1 MLDRTLE
8 GVDLTLGGF
17 DRTLGAPGWT
27 LGAPDWT
34 PEVVAERPLLK
45 FICKKGSLDFP
56 GPLDQIKKSN

>member
-17 DRTLGAPGWT
+17 DRT